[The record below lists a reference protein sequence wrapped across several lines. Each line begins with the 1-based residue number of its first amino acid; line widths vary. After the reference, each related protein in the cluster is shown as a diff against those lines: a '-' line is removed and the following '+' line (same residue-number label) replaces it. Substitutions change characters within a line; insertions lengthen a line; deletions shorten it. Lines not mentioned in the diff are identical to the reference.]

1 MNSVYSVRSISFI
14 IDGEKFLILV
24 EIGRKTQGLQ
34 QNHKRLHFNMIKNI
48 SNNGGVNVIVHRV
61 LCLVLKTTPLQTGL
75 LVVDTSLPNHHKTNT
90 LAPKKKEITFW
101 SSFPG
106 NVNTTTLFPRSPANP
121 INAPA
126 ALSCLSGAPH
136 LFPYLRLSSV
146 VVCRPGIEFDPW
158 TSTLTNC
165 PAPHSLCNC
174 FYAKRS

>member
-1 MNSVYSVRSISFI
+1 M
-14 IDGEKFLILV
+14 
-24 EIGRKTQGLQ
+24 
-34 QNHKRLHFNMIKNI
+34 
-48 SNNGGVNVIVHRV
+48 
-61 LCLVLKTTPLQTGL
+61 
-75 LVVDTSLPNHHKTNT
+75 VDTYLPYHHKTNT

-136 LFPYLRLSSV
+136 LFPYLGLSSV

-174 FYAKRS
+174 FYAKARLKFVHCLVCVKKLSLSKSCLSMKPWLDVNTLVHQTNTLQCF